1 MCSARPA
8 EEGPVRVARGNV
20 TNINF
25 FGDCF
30 RSQNAHEHTQA
41 SRRGRERV
49 QHKDRGAVP
58 RLDEK
63 PPAASSCTASSVS
76 AYGILHK
83 SEMPPHARAR
93 MRGSPSVQTQYILT
107 NGHFNSSHDVLAASL
122 FPTCPSSPGAYFT
135 GDSARHESTPGGEG
149 ARQRRKGVRLPARQ
163 LKNDHALREQQQ
175 PR

>member
-30 RSQNAHEHTQA
+30 RCQNAHEHTQA
-41 SRRGRERV
+41 SRRGRERG
-49 QHKDRGAVP
+49 QRNDRGAVP
-58 RLDEK
+58 RLGEK
-63 PPAASSCTASSVS
+63 PSAASSCTASSVS
-76 AYGILHK
+76 AHGILHK

-107 NGHFNSSHDVLAASL
+107 NGYFNSSHDVLAASL
-122 FPTCPSSPGAYFT
+122 FP
-135 GDSARHESTPGGEG
+135 
-149 ARQRRKGVRLPARQ
+149 VVLPALEVILQVTR
-163 LKNDHALREQQQ
+163 LGMKAHLVERARGNGEKASDSQ
-175 PR
+175 PAN